1 MDYFAYVLRS
11 KINSRLYCGHT
22 DNLVRRIK
30 AHNAGKTRSIKAFL
44 PYELV
49 YYEVFDSRD
58 KAIEREKYLKT
69 AAGRRFIK
77 KKLINLR

>member
-11 KINSRLYCGHT
+11 RKNGLLYSGHT

-30 AHNAGKTRSIKAFL
+30 AHNKGKTRSIKAYL

-49 YYEVFDSRD
+49 YCEIFNSRLE
-58 KAIEREKYLKT
+58 AIDRERYFKT
-69 AAGRRFIK
+69 AAGRRFVK
-77 KKLINLR
+77 KKLDNHD

>member
-11 KINSRLYCGHT
+11 RKNGQLYSGHT
-22 DNLVRRIK
+22 DNLARRIK
-30 AHNAGKTRSIKAFL
+30 AHNAGKTRSIKAYL

-49 YYEVFDSRD
+49 YYEIFNSRLE
-58 KAIEREKYLKT
+58 AIDREKYFKT

-77 KKLINLR
+77 RKLVI

>member
-11 KINSRLYCGHT
+11 RKNGRFYSGHT

-30 AHNAGKTRSIKAFL
+30 THNAGKTRSIKAFL

-49 YYEVFDSRD
+49 YYEIFDARD
-58 KAIEREKYLKT
+58 KAVLREQYFKT

-77 KKLINLR
+77 NKILLG